1 MVVDCSIVAVITGVS
16 FSVFV
21 SHFFQGSMVFTHVFR
36 VITRFFR
43 PLFSIW
49 WEKPGEKRFLS
60 GDNGFSRVM

>member
-1 MVVDCSIVAVITGVS
+1 MIVVVLTGVS

-21 SHFFQGSMVFTHVFR
+21 SHFFQGSIVITHVFPL
-36 VITRFFR
+36 ITRFFP

-60 GDNGFSRVM
+60 GDNGFYRVITVLTG